1 MTRTASRVTRR
12 KRIETEKRASRVKAN
27 SHHKMPRKPTSPNGL
42 KKRQGFKSYQELLA
56 AQISSIPGVDAVFI
70 YADND
75 GPVHVY
81 SVVEDYSVEIYKKLL
96 NCDRKIEKELPGMR
110 LDFHVR
116 AHHSK
121 KPARVIPLGARPAIV
136 G

>member
-1 MTRTASRVTRR
+1 
-12 KRIETEKRASRVKAN
+12 
-27 SHHKMPRKPTSPNGL
+27 MPRKPTSANGL

-70 YADND
+70 YADNE

-81 SVVEDYSVEIYKKLL
+81 SVVEDYSVDIYKQLL
-96 NCDRKIEKELPGMR
+96 NCERKIEKELPGMR

-116 AHHSK
+116 AHQGR
-121 KPARVIPLGARPAIV
+121 KPARAAPLGARPV
-136 G
+136 FVR